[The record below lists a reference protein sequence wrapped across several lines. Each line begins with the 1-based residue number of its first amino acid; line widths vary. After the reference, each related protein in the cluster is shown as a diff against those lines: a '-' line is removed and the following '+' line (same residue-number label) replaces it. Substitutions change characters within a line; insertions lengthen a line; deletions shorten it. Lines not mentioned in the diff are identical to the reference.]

1 MIEVFVDGACE
12 PVNPGGIATYGFVI
26 FRSGERVES
35 GSGAVEKEDTSNNV
49 SEYTAVIQA
58 LKRLLECGIRDEQV
72 VFRSDSELLVNQLNG
87 LYAVRATR
95 VMPLYE
101 EAKALAARLEA
112 LGNRLQFVWIP
123 RELNGEADAQSK
135 QAYEEY
141 CAAHPEVVQR
151 YAGYLATEKQKQFM
165 RKLGITFPRWISK
178 REASRLIDERLRK

>member
-1 MIEVFVDGACE
+1 MMEVFVDGACE

-35 GSGAVEKEDTSNNV
+35 GFGTVEKEDTSNNV
-49 SEYTAVIQA
+49 AEYTAVIQA
-58 LKRLLECGIRDEQV
+58 LKRLLERGIRGEQV

-87 LYAVRATR
+87 LYAVRAPR
-95 VMPLYE
+95 VVPLYE

-112 LGNRLQFVWIP
+112 LGNRLQFFWIP
-123 RELNGEADAQSK
+123 RERNGEADELSK
-135 QAYEEY
+135 RAYQEY

-151 YAGYLATEKQKQFM
+151 YAGYLATEKQKQFL
-165 RKLGITFPRWISK
+165 RRLGVSFSSWISK